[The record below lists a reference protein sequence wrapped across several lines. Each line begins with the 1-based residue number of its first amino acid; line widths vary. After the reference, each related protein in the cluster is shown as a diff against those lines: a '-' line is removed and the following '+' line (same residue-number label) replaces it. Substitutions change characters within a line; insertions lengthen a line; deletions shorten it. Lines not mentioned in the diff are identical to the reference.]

1 MPCAPASD
9 TAAVACGAAVE
20 AYRGIEVETEAP
32 GDSWLMHT
40 FLSRQSETGLM
51 NHAKYFSPS
60 PIVDKEAL
68 F

>member
-1 MPCAPASD
+1 MTCAPVAPD
-9 TAAVACGAAVE
+9 TAVIA
-20 AYRGIEVETEAP
+20 AYRGIEVEIEAP
-32 GDSWLMHT
+32 GVSWLMHT

-51 NHAKYFSPS
+51 NHVKYFSSS